1 MNRSDRSGRS
11 HKSDRLWRLL
21 RLGPL
26 AAVILSATSLA
37 AQPQKPDPLAMRTK
51 GKATAP
57 VTVYEMSDFQCPF
70 CKRHVDQTFPI
81 LEKEYI
87 ATGKV
92 RWVFINY
99 PLTSIHPNAVPAAEL
114 AMCAARQGKFWEAHH
129 LVFRTQKVWG
139 PLKDPGPFLASLVDS
154 LRLSRDAVLPCLE
167 KSETVQEIRSDAEGA
182 ARTGA
187 SSTPSFYIEG
197 GLMAGAHPIELF
209 RHVLDSIYAVK
220 TKK

>member
-1 MNRSDRSGRS
+1 M
-11 HKSDRLWRLL
+11 
-21 RLGPL
+21 
-26 AAVILSATSLA
+26 
-37 AQPQKPDPLAMRTK
+37 
-51 GKATAP
+51 
-57 VTVYEMSDFQCPF
+57 
-70 CKRHVDQTFPI
+70 
-81 LEKEYI
+81 LEREYI

-92 RWVFINY
+92 RWIFINY

-114 AMCAARQGKFWEAHH
+114 AMCAGRQGKFWEAHR

-154 LRLSRDAVLPCLE
+154 LKLSPEAVLPCLE

-187 SSTPSFYIEG
+187 QSTPSFYIEG